1 MEILQGLLDNLTAL
15 LAAHPLAGE
24 WYMAFVRFL
33 FPALA
38 VLILY
43 RAVRSLLRIPH
54 TPENWGQLSLPNG
67 TSLPLTHWE
76 NILGRSKTA
85 DIYLNYPSISRQHAA
100 LCRGE
105 DENWT
110 LYDLGSKGG
119 TAVNGEKVASSVP
132 VKLGDTITLGGVPLI
147 FLPQTVAEREEQEA
161 KRRAE
166 RPAAIWPS
174 FLWLT
179 VFQVLAC
186 LQLLVAAGTEATI
199 AIPLAFLGLTV
210 LMWLYYAA
218 LRATRCVGFEMET
231 IAFFLSTLSLS
242 ITASSAQSSLFKQFL
257 AILLGLALFLVLGLF
272 LRDLSRVQKN
282 RWLMAAAA
290 IGLLGITL
298 VIGNSKYGAVNWI
311 SIGGMSF
318 QPSEIAK
325 ICYIF
330 AGAATLERLFH
341 KRNLTL
347 FIVLTGVCIGL
358 LGLMSDFGTAAIFFV
373 TFLVIAY
380 MRSGDFATLSLICG
394 GAVFGAGIILKFKP
408 YILSRFASWGH
419 AWEAASTTGYQQTR
433 TMSAAASGGLFGNG
447 ADNGWLKYVGASNTD
462 LVFGMVAEE
471 LGLIVAV
478 LTVVCIVTF
487 SLFTIKA
494 AATSRSTFYTIA
506 ACSTSTML
514 VFQTV
519 LNVLGSVDLLPLT
532 GVTFPFLSCGGSSMI
547 ACWALLAFIKAGDN
561 RQNSGLAVRLP
572 GRRDEPIRS
581 GGGGDPMLE
590 FDPSVFD
597 SPSVPPRRSAPAIDI
612 PLSKPRRHS
621 HVDDVM
627 ADLGSIDFA
636 HLDTI
641 GEDCGIDVPLPGE
654 ERGRKRRSSI
664 DIPVDDRKGAK
675 R

>member
-54 TPENWGQLSLPNG
+54 TPENWGRLSLPNG

-119 TAVNGEKVASSVP
+119 TAVNGERVASSVP

-290 IGLLGITL
+290 MGLLGITL

-433 TMSAAASGGLFGNG
+433 TMSAAASGGLLGMG
-447 ADNGWLKYVGASNTD
+447 AGNGWLHNVAAADTD
-462 LVFGMVAEE
+462 LVFGMLCEE
-471 LGLIVAV
+471 WGLLIAV
-478 LTVVCIVTF
+478 LAVGAIITLAF
-487 SLFTIKA
+487 FA
-494 AATSRSTFYTIA
+494 ARACRVGRSSFYTIA
-506 ACSTSTML
+506 ACAASSLL
-514 VFQTV
+514 VFQTC
-519 LNVLGSVDLLPLT
+519 LNVFGSVDLLPLT
-532 GVTFPFLSCGGSSMI
+532 GVTFPFVSNGGSAMMS
-547 ACWALLAFIKAGDN
+547 AWGLLAYLKATDTREN
-561 RQNSGLAVRLP
+561 ASFAIARKHQRRLTQAA
-572 GRRDEPIRS
+572 RRRAEPI
-581 GGGGDPMLE
+581 GDPFGTE
-590 FDPSVFD
+590 
-597 SPSVPPRRSAPAIDI
+597 
-612 PLSKPRRHS
+612 K
-621 HVDDVM
+621 
-627 ADLGSIDFA
+627 
-636 HLDTI
+636 
-641 GEDCGIDVPLPGE
+641 E
-654 ERGRKRRSSI
+654 ERHEEN
-664 DIPVDDRKGAK
+664 
-675 R
+675 

>member
-298 VIGNSKYGAVNWI
+298 VIGNSNTAPSTGSPLAACPSSRRRSPRSAI
-311 SIGGMSF
+311 SS
-318 QPSEIAK
+318 PAPP
-325 ICYIF
+325 
-330 AGAATLERLFH
+330 H
-341 KRNLTL
+341 W
-347 FIVLTGVCIGL
+347 
-358 LGLMSDFGTAAIFFV
+358 
-373 TFLVIAY
+373 
-380 MRSGDFATLSLICG
+380 SG
-394 GAVFGAGIILKFKP
+394 
-408 YILSRFASWGH
+408 
-419 AWEAASTTGYQQTR
+419 
-433 TMSAAASGGLFGNG
+433 
-447 ADNGWLKYVGASNTD
+447 
-462 LVFGMVAEE
+462 
-471 LGLIVAV
+471 
-478 LTVVCIVTF
+478 
-487 SLFTIKA
+487 
-494 AATSRSTFYTIA
+494 
-506 ACSTSTML
+506 CSTSGT
-514 VFQTV
+514 
-519 LNVLGSVDLLPLT
+519 
-532 GVTFPFLSCGGSSMI
+532 
-547 ACWALLAFIKAGDN
+547 
-561 RQNSGLAVRLP
+561 
-572 GRRDEPIRS
+572 
-581 GGGGDPMLE
+581 
-590 FDPSVFD
+590 
-597 SPSVPPRRSAPAIDI
+597 
-612 PLSKPRRHS
+612 
-621 HVDDVM
+621 
-627 ADLGSIDFA
+627 
-636 HLDTI
+636 
-641 GEDCGIDVPLPGE
+641 
-654 ERGRKRRSSI
+654 
-664 DIPVDDRKGAK
+664 
-675 R
+675 